1 MTRSLAASVLG
12 VALALVGCEEERLP
26 PPLPASAAPLSPSVA
41 SSMRPR
47 TRSYF
52 AANEDQ
58 TCVVY
63 WQEGEQRSVSKS
75 IPCPREL
82 EPGERMR
89 LAGRTCMREAVA
101 EERSV
106 PVRCAK
112 QVLYVERDDQ
122 LAKGEYKL
130 APKK

>member
-1 MTRSLAASVLG
+1 MNRSVAALG
-12 VALALVGCEEERLP
+12 LALVLAGCEQERLP
-26 PPLPASAAPLSPSVA
+26 PPLPASAEPLSPSA
-41 SSMRPR
+41 ISSTRPR
-47 TRSYF
+47 TRDYY
-52 AANEDQ
+52 AANEHE

-63 WQEGEQRSVSKS
+63 WQEGDERSVPKS

-106 PVRCAK
+106 PVRCPK
-112 QVLYVERDDQ
+112 QLLYVERDE
-122 LAKGEYKL
+122 GEFKL
-130 APKK
+130 APQK